1 MGTPIPFTILDN
13 MRQLV
18 IIASVLG
25 LTLGMPQGAP
35 RQQLVQDD
43 SARGSE
49 NLFTKIISLKTKQE
63 GAEFGHSLAQ
73 EDGTGSGV
81 RIGEDGL
88 QYGFYTYIGDD
99 GNRVRVNWRAGEG
112 VGYEVL
118 STEGLN
124 TETLG
129 NLRATQNATPDPFYV
144 ERPHVGV
151 TANPNQFHNPVIIH
165 QEDQPIP
172 VNTFRPTLVGDIN
185 FLPNQFDYASQLNV
199 ERSNL
204 GFKSQF
210 KATK

>member
-63 GAEFGHSLAQ
+63 GAEFGHTLVQ
-73 EDGTGSGV
+73 EDGIGSGV
-81 RIGEDGL
+81 KIGPDGL
-88 QYGFYTYIGDD
+88 QYGFYTYVQED

-129 NLRATQNATPDPFYV
+129 NLKATLNATPDPFYV
-144 ERPHVGV
+144 ERAPV
-151 TANPNQFHNPVIIH
+151 TPNPNQFHNPVIIH
-165 QEDQPIP
+165 QQDQPIP
-172 VNTFRPTLVGDIN
+172 VNTFKPPVVTDFN
-185 FLPNQFDYASQLNV
+185 FLPNQFDYPSELNV
-199 ERSNL
+199 QRSNQ
-204 GFKSQF
+204 GFKAQF